1 MDLSMLIYYKE
12 QRGYSLEEIADL
24 SGVPLET
31 VRKIFRGE
39 TDTLKT
45 AAMEAVENVLFSGE
59 TLYPETGGESMML
72 RETAAAYGVKRGN
85 FTLEDYYALP
95 DERRAELLDGVLY
108 DMAAPSTIHQFIII
122 KLALAFESYISGI
135 KGKCIVFP
143 SPVDVQID
151 CDDRT
156 MLQPDLLIL
165 CNRSKLIR
173 RCIMGAPDLVIE
185 IVSPASR
192 QMDAKR
198 KMAKYATA
206 GVREYWLIDPD
217 SGKTVV
223 YWTDQTATAAIYGP
237 DDEVPVGIF
246 GDEMKVSMKK
256 IFDAVKELGVE

>member
-24 SGVPLET
+24 AGVPLET
-31 VRKIFRGE
+31 VRKIFSGE
-39 TDTLKT
+39 MEDPGS
-45 AAMEAVENVLFSGE
+45 AAMEAVENVLLSGE
-59 TLYPETGGESMML
+59 TLYPETDGENMML
-72 RETAAAYGVKRGN
+72 RESAAAYGVKKDG

-108 DMAAPSTIHQFIII
+108 DMAAPSTIHQFVIIR
-122 KLALAFESYISGI
+122 LALAFESYISDK
-135 KGKCIVFP
+135 KGKCIVLP

-165 CNRSKLIR
+165 CDRSKLIR
-173 RCIMGAPDLVIE
+173 RCIMGAPDLVVE
-185 IVSPASR
+185 IMSPSSR
-192 QMDAKR
+192 QMDGKR
-198 KMAKYATA
+198 KMAKYATT

-223 YWTDQTATAAIYGP
+223 YWTDQTAVPAIYGP

>member
-1 MDLSMLIYYKE
+1 MDLSVFMYYKDK
-12 QRGYSLEEIADL
+12 RGYSLEEIADL
-24 SGVPLET
+24 SGIPLET

-39 TDTLKT
+39 TDTLET
-45 AAMEAVENVLFSGE
+45 AAVEAVENVLLSGE
-59 TLYPETGGESMML
+59 TLYPEPGGGGMV
-72 RETAAAYGVKRGN
+72 REPAAAYGVKKDG

-108 DMAAPSTIHQFIII
+108 DMAAPSTIHQFIIS
-122 KLALAFESYISGI
+122 KLTTIFESYISSK
-135 KGKCIVFP
+135 KGKCIVLP

-165 CNRSKLIR
+165 CDRSKLIR
-173 RCIMGAPDLVIE
+173 QCIMGAPDLVVE
-185 IVSPASR
+185 IMSPSSR
-192 QMDAKR
+192 QMDGKR

-206 GVREYWLIDPD
+206 GVREYWMIDPD

-223 YWTDQTATAAIYGP
+223 YWTDQTAVPAIYGP

-246 GDEMKVSMKK
+246 GDEMKVFMKK
-256 IFDAVKELGVE
+256 IFDSVKELGIE